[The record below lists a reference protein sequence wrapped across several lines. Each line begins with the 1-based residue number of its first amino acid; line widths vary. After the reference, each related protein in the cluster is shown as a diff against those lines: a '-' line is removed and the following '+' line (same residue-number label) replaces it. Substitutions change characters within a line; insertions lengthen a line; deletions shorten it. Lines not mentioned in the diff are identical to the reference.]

1 MNFNVK
7 LCRKRHLFLDLFQRW
22 DYIYQYFAVCC
33 RYTCIF
39 QGKRE
44 KNSRITNI
52 HKEDK
57 MKAKTVWLTLLF
69 FLTVGVFPLYV
80 EGATKIKRLGAT
92 PVCKIKNLQADKVY
106 SQVKKNERDLRTGF
120 GKAGVAD
127 VFDPFM
133 DQLKASQP
141 ETVQI
146 QPGETLEWMLFKRNK
161 LVGVAKDVVW
171 AGKKPF
177 KAFRTVVTYQNKNYE
192 FIIPA
197 ICLNVALK
205 GITDIPKSPPPPPPP
220 PKVEAPAPPP
230 PPPPKAEEAK
240 VAPPP
245 PPPPPAE
252 PAKVEEPKKGF
263 IVLDA
268 APMQRMDP
276 TMFGLLRVG
285 YMYKFNDQMA
295 LTGLVGSAILLREN
309 NGTRNDYPAYTGDV
323 IFSYYPV
330 NRFFI
335 GVGAGAWV
343 SKETKVDAILEIGY
357 HLTDFAKDPNI
368 LFFVEGRSAFTK
380 TNEGL
385 TSERIGAGFRLLF

>member
-1 MNFNVK
+1 
-7 LCRKRHLFLDLFQRW
+7 
-22 DYIYQYFAVCC
+22 
-33 RYTCIF
+33 
-39 QGKRE
+39 
-44 KNSRITNI
+44 
-52 HKEDK
+52 

-80 EGATKIKRLGAT
+80 EGAQKIKRLGAT
-92 PVCKIKNLQADKVY
+92 PVCMIKNLQADKVY
-106 SQVKKNERDLRTGF
+106 SSVKKNERDLRTGF
-120 GKAGVAD
+120 RKAGVGD

-133 DQLKASQP
+133 DQLKASPP

-146 QPGETLEWMLFKRNK
+146 QPGETLEWMIFKKKK

-177 KAFRTVVTYQNKNYE
+177 KAFRTVVRYQDKNYE

-205 GITDIPKSPPPPPPP
+205 GITDIPKPPPPPPPP

-245 PPPPPAE
+245 PE

-268 APMQRMDP
+268 GFMQRLDP
-276 TMFGLLRVG
+276 TLFGFARIG
-285 YMYKFNDQMA
+285 YMYKFTEKMA
-295 LTGLVGSAILLREN
+295 LTGLVGNAFLAKETDVRK
-309 NGTRNDYPAYTGDV
+309 NDYPAFSGDV
-323 IFSYYPV
+323 IFSFYPV
-330 NRFFI
+330 KRFFI

-343 SKETKVDAILEIGY
+343 NTKETKVDAILETGF
-357 HLTDFAKDPNI
+357 HLTDFDKAPNI
-368 LFFVEGRSAFTK
+368 AVFAGRQIS
-380 TNEGL
+380 L
-385 TSERIGAGFRLLF
+385 Q